1 MSANFMHVARFVVQS
16 DQRDAFVAA
25 VRTYENS
32 VEQVGLDHSHLFESE
47 KEQEVFWYVTL
58 WSSREAWEQNK
69 GTQEHQAFHAEF
81 EPLLAEPYQENVGDV
96 VL

>member
-16 DQRDAFVAA
+16 EQREAFIEA
-25 VRTYENS
+25 VRSYEDA
-32 VEQVGLDHSHLFESE
+32 VDQAGLDHSHLIEG
-47 KEQEVFWYVTL
+47 EQEPDVFWYVTI

-69 GTQEHQAFHAEF
+69 GTEAHQAFHAGF
-81 EPLLAEPYQENVGDV
+81 EPLLAEPYQHNFGHV